1 MTTLNVETVTSPKES
16 SSSRQAKLHLTRLD
30 PWSVAKASF
39 MFGITLAGVIIV
51 ATVALWLILSASGVF
66 EALTSIFNDAAGNT
80 NNGISF
86 LSLGR
91 LLGLSMLVSA
101 AEIVLLTVLSSIF
114 AVLYNL
120 SVGFTGGIEITL
132 SDRG

>member
-1 MTTLNVETVTSPKES
+1 MSTLKVDSVPGSKET
-16 SSSRQAKLHLTRLD
+16 SSSRQARLHLSRLD

-39 MFGITLAGVIIV
+39 MFGITLAGVIMV
-51 ATVALWLILSASGVF
+51 ATIALWLVLSAAGVF
-66 EALTSIFNDAAGNT
+66 EAITSIFNDAAGNEDG
-80 NNGISF
+80 GISF

-91 LLGLSMLVSA
+91 LVGLSMLVSA

-120 SVGFTGGIEITL
+120 SVGFTGGIEVTL

>member
-1 MTTLNVETVTSPKES
+1 VSTLKVDSMADSQNTSA
-16 SSSRQAKLHLTRLD
+16 SRQARLHLTRLD

-39 MFGITLAGVIIV
+39 MLGITLAGVIMV
-51 ATVALWLILSASGVF
+51 ATIALWLILSASGVF
-66 EALTSIFNDAAGNT
+66 EAITSIFNDAAGNK
-80 NNGISF
+80 NGGVSF

-91 LLGLSMLVSA
+91 LVGLSMLVSA

-114 AVLYNL
+114 ATLYNI
-120 SVGFTGGIEITL
+120 SVGFTGGIEVTL

>member
-1 MTTLNVETVTSPKES
+1 MCALRVES
-16 SSSRQAKLHLTRLD
+16 SANGNEATSGRHAKLHLTRLD

-39 MFGITLAGVIIV
+39 MFGITLAGVIMV
-51 ATVALWLILSASGVF
+51 ASIALWLILSASGVF
-66 EALTSIFNDAAGNT
+66 DAITSIFSDASGQT
-80 NNGISF
+80 GGISF

-91 LLGLSMLVSA
+91 LIGLSMLVSA

-120 SVGFTGGIEITL
+120 SVGFTGGIEVTL
-132 SDRG
+132 SDRA

>member
-1 MTTLNVETVTSPKES
+1 MSTLKVDSVPSSQQS
-16 SSSRQAKLHLTRLD
+16 SSSRQARLHLTRLD

-39 MFGITLAGVIIV
+39 MFGITLAGVIMV
-51 ATVALWLILSASGVF
+51 ATIALWLILSAAGVF
-66 EALTSIFNDAAGNT
+66 EAITSIFNDAAGND
-80 NNGISF
+80 NGGINF

-91 LLGLSMLVSA
+91 LVGLSMLVSA

-120 SVGFTGGIEITL
+120 SVGFTGGIEVTF

>member
-1 MTTLNVETVTSPKES
+1 MSTLKVESSTASKES
-16 SSSRQAKLHLTRLD
+16 ATPRHARLHLTRLD
-30 PWSVAKASF
+30 PWSVAKAAF
-39 MFGITLAGVIIV
+39 MFGITLAGVIMV

-66 EALTSIFNDAAGNT
+66 DAITSIFNDAAGNE
-80 NNGISF
+80 NGGINF

-91 LLGLSMLVSA
+91 LVGLSMLVSA

-120 SVGFTGGIEITL
+120 SVGFTGGIEVTL
-132 SDRG
+132 SDRA

>member
-1 MTTLNVETVTSPKES
+1 MSTLKVESVADSNESMT
-16 SSSRQAKLHLTRLD
+16 RHARLHLTRLD

-39 MFGITLAGVIIV
+39 MFGITLAGVIMV
-51 ATVALWLILSASGVF
+51 ATIALWLVLSASGVF
-66 EALTSIFNDAAGNT
+66 DALTSIFNDAAGSG

-91 LLGLSMLVSA
+91 LVGLSMLVSA
-101 AEIVLLTVLSSIF
+101 AEIVLLTVLCSIF

-120 SVGFTGGIEITL
+120 SVGFTGGIEVTL
-132 SDRG
+132 SDKA

>member
-1 MTTLNVETVTSPKES
+1 MSTLKVESATATKES
-16 SSSRQAKLHLTRLD
+16 ATPRHARLHLTRLD
-30 PWSVAKASF
+30 PWSVAKAAF
-39 MFGITLAGVIIV
+39 MFGITLAGVIMV

-66 EALTSIFNDAAGNT
+66 DALTSIFNDAAGNE
-80 NNGISF
+80 NGGINF

-91 LLGLSMLVSA
+91 LVGLSMLVSA

-120 SVGFTGGIEITL
+120 SVGFTGGIEVTL